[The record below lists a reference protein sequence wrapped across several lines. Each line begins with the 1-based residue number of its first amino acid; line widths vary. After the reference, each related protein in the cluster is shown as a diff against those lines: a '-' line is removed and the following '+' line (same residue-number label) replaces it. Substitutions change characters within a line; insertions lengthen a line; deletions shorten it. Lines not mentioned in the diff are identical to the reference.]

1 MKRKKG
7 EGKEDENLARHFSFA
22 EQKTT
27 VILKGYIVR
36 GGKKTAERSK
46 RLTSRQ
52 SAKLANLVQYSIH
65 EDVAQALCGSL
76 TP

>member
-36 GGKKTAERSK
+36 GGKKLLK
-46 RLTSRQ
+46 G
-52 SAKLANLVQYSIH
+52 AK
-65 EDVAQALCGSL
+65 D
-76 TP
+76 